1 MEGRDPIFAPTLAHK
16 RGDITHVSPLMR
28 RVVQAAGSRE
38 RAGDWLL
45 KAAVQRGATHY
56 RRDFDPLL
64 PEDDSSFSDEEIGVA
79 LCLGHLPDRPVF
91 IRAASQLL
99 SSPKTDAA
107 RLARL
112 AEMERCEA
120 ILLHIADAAFRTAP
134 SIQPWASLRD
144 LLRRRGRVPEN
155 ALPHWS
161 RFVSM
166 SGITR
171 EGGPRVDWLMRD
183 E

>member
-1 MEGRDPIFAPTLAHK
+1 MELHESIYAPTLAHK
-16 RGDITHVSPLMR
+16 LGETRHISPLLR
-28 RVVQAAGSRE
+28 KVVERCGSVDC
-38 RAGDWLL
+38 AGDWLL
-45 KAAVQRGATHY
+45 KVAVERGARHY
-56 RRDFDPLL
+56 KRDFPADLPPDDP
-64 PEDDSSFSDEEIGVA
+64 SFSDEEIGVA

-99 SSPKTDAA
+99 SSPKINVQ

-112 AEMERCEA
+112 AAMERCEPVMA
-120 ILLHIADAAFRTAP
+120 HIADAAARFAP
-134 SIQPWASLRD
+134 ELEPWASLRPM
-144 LLRRRGRVPEN
+144 LGRRKTPPED

-166 SGITR
+166 TGVT
-171 EGGPRVDWLMRD
+171 EKGGPQIDWLVRY